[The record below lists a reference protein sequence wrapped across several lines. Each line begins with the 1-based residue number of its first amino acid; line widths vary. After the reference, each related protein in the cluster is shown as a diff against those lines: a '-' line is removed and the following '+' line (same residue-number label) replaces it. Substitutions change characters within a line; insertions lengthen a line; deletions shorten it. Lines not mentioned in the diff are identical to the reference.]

1 MVAGWTGCGGRRL
14 VLGVFVDLY
23 ELPTLRARNRLFFC
37 RLHAGAVSGGGLLIL
52 NLVLDRLAHGVAF
65 AAVLHALLDLDDDGL
80 VHLVGHNVTTCGL
93 ASVALGSSG
102 LGVRGLR
109 HHLPSSLASAGFGRM
124 SSSRSLSTV

>member
-1 MVAGWTGCGGRRL
+1 MISTSRQRFAAERGRVSATG
-14 VLGVFVDLY
+14 GV
-23 ELPTLRARNRLFFC
+23 
-37 RLHAGAVSGGGLLIL
+37 LLIV
-52 NLVLDRLAHGVAF
+52 NLVLDRLAHDLAVE
-65 AAVLHALLDLDDDGL
+65 AVLHALLDLDDDGL

-124 SSSRSLSTV
+124 